1 MTLPYPKNKLEFIQW
16 NDAVADSDRCTEEV
30 LEQMELVVNGNVGWV
45 LHENDKRLVL
55 IHGVSE
61 TLERDFTLIPVNA
74 IISRIHLF
82 PKAKRKKN
90 EEAKDKSD

>member
-16 NDAVADSDRCTEEV
+16 YDAVADSNRCTEET
-30 LEQMELVVNGNVGWV
+30 LEQMELVTNGNIGWV
-45 LHENDKRLVL
+45 LHENEKRVVL

-61 TLERDFTLIPVNA
+61 TSERDFILIPVNA

-82 PKAKRKKN
+82 PKTKRKNN
-90 EEAKDKSD
+90 EEVKGKSD